1 MIDLAYFTPVAVVA
15 YILIILGVIGS
26 VVPLL
31 PGPLIIWIGAL
42 VWAWDN
48 DFARVGVPT
57 LAFLLILALVA
68 WTSDFFINT
77 ILSRR
82 AGASWKS
89 IFGSIL
95 GGILGG
101 ILLSGLIPVPIF
113 GSLIGATI
121 GALVGAFVVEYLD
134 KRDTTAAFTAM
145 KSYIGSVALASI
157 VEIVIAMTMVFIFA
171 WQAFL

>member
-1 MIDLAYFTPVAVVA
+1 MIDPAYLTPVALIG

-31 PGPLIIWIGAL
+31 PGPLIIWGGAL

-48 DFARVGVPT
+48 DFVRVGIPT
-57 LAFLLILALVA
+57 LVVLLIMALLA
-68 WTSDFFINT
+68 WTSDFLINT

-101 ILLSGLIPVPIF
+101 ILLSGLIPVPVF

-121 GALVGAFVVEYLD
+121 GALAGAFAIEYYD
-134 KRDTTAAFTAM
+134 KRDVNAAVNTM
-145 KSYIGSVALASI
+145 KSYLGSVALAAA
-157 VEIVIAMTMVFIFA
+157 VEIMISLSMVFIFV

>member
-1 MIDLAYFTPVAVVA
+1 MIDPTYLSPAAVFG
-15 YILIILGVIGS
+15 YILIILGIIGS

-31 PGPLIIWIGAL
+31 PGPLIIWLGAL

-48 DFARVGVPT
+48 DFERVGVPT

-68 WTSDFFINT
+68 WTSDFLINT
-77 ILSRR
+77 YFSRR
-82 AGASWKS
+82 AGASWKA

-101 ILLSGLIPVPIF
+101 VLLSGLIPVPIL
-113 GSLIGATI
+113 GSLIGAMLGAML
-121 GALVGAFVVEYLD
+121 GALVVEYFGT
-134 KRDTTAAFTAM
+134 RNWSRAFSAM
-145 KSYIGSVALASI
+145 KTYIGSVALASI
-157 VEIVIAMTMVFIFA
+157 VEIMIALMMVFVFA

>member
-1 MIDLAYFTPVAVVA
+1 MIDPTYLSPAAVLA

-31 PGPLIIWIGAL
+31 PGPLIIWAGAL

-48 DFARVGVPT
+48 EFVRIGFPT

-68 WTSDFFINT
+68 WTSDFLINT

-101 ILLSGLIPVPIF
+101 ILLSGLIPVPIL

-121 GALVGAFVVEYLD
+121 GALLGAFAIEYLD
-134 KRDTTAAFTAM
+134 KRDMNAALKAM
-145 KSYIGSVALASI
+145 KSYIGSVALASV
-157 VEIVIAMTMVFIFA
+157 VEIMVAMTMVFIFV

>member
-1 MIDLAYFTPVAVVA
+1 MIDPVYFSPAAVIG

-31 PGPLIIWIGAL
+31 PGPLIIWVGAL

-48 DFARVGVPT
+48 DFTRVGIPT

-68 WTSDFFINT
+68 WTSDFLINT

-121 GALVGAFVVEYLD
+121 GALLGAFAVEYID
-134 KRDTTAAFTAM
+134 KRNVNAALNAM
-145 KSYIGSVALASI
+145 KSYLGSVALASV
-157 VEIVIAMTMVFIFA
+157 VEIMIAMTMVAIFV